1 MRLLGTAALAV
12 ALIAPADAGQGPA
25 KKTDPAAQAIVVYK
39 TATCGCCG
47 KWVDHLKAAGFAPT
61 VHTLQTMDEAPV
73 RKRIPTPLRSC
84 HTATLEGYLVEG
96 HVPADVIRKLLKE
109 KPRVE
114 GIAVPGMPAGSPGM
128 ESNTPEPYD
137 VVTFDAAG
145 KTAVFAKK

>member
-1 MRLLGTAALAV
+1 MLKYAALAV
-12 ALIAPADAGQGPA
+12 ALAGPVIAAQTAAQKA
-25 KKTDPAAQAIVVYK
+25 APAAQPIVVYK

-61 VHTLQTMDEAPV
+61 VNTVQTMDETPM
-73 RKRIPTPLRSC
+73 RKRIPATLRSC

-128 ESNTPEPYD
+128 ESSNPEPYD
-137 VVTFDAAG
+137 IVAFDATG
-145 KTAVFAKK
+145 KTSVFAKK

>member
-1 MRLLGTAALAV
+1 MLRYSALVV
-12 ALIAPADAGQGPA
+12 ALVAPIYASQTTARKA
-25 KKTDPAAQAIVVYK
+25 APAAQPIVVYK
-39 TATCGCCG
+39 TASCGCCG
-47 KWVDHLKAAGFAPT
+47 KWVEHLKAAGFAPT
-61 VHTLQTMDEAPV
+61 VHTLQSMDEAPV
-73 RKRIPTPLRSC
+73 RKQIPSELRSC

-137 VVTFDAAG
+137 VVTFDATG
-145 KTAVFAKK
+145 KTTVFAKK

>member
-1 MRLLGTAALAV
+1 MIRYAVLAMAV
-12 ALIAPADAGQGPA
+12 AAPVLAAQTA
-25 KKTDPAAQAIVVYK
+25 TKKAAPAQAIVVYK

-61 VHTLQTMDEAPV
+61 VHTVPTMDDAPM
-73 RKRIPTPLRSC
+73 RKQIPTPLRSC

-128 ESNTPEPYD
+128 ESPNPQGYD

>member
-1 MRLLGTAALAV
+1 MLKYAALAV
-12 ALIAPADAGQGPA
+12 ALSVPVVTAQTAAQKAAPAP
-25 KKTDPAAQAIVVYK
+25 QAIVVYK

-61 VHTLQTMDEAPV
+61 VHTVATMDETPM
-73 RKRIPTPLRSC
+73 RKRIPTTLRSC